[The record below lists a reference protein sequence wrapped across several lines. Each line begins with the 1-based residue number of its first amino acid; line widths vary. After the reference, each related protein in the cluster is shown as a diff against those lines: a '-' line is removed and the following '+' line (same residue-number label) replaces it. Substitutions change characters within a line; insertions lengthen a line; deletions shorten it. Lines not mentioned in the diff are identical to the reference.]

1 MLLRSLTL
9 PALAATLHAAL
20 AAPVEATR
28 GILPPAGD
36 AMRTAAD
43 LVRTGVHGAATG
55 AAAVSATAL
64 RVGRAARNAATP
76 QVGYW
81 RAGSR
86 MHFALGQHP
95 DLAPPTAQRLEA
107 VGRKVAVELAEHPD
121 VLFAYWDGGLERLVV
136 QSVENAAGE
145 ELVDRVSELAAEHGL
160 VQVGEQTLEHVH
172 PGAAGAVR
180 VNALALACDTAGVAI
195 AVAARLAFLRRAP
208 EALVAAVVVL
218 REDSRARTALSRVVG
233 PDAADLLLAAAHAAV
248 CGMGR
253 SPSPLLLDGALRGV
267 QLVESLA
274 QLATFD
280 AVHDTLCG
288 PHRLTVA
295 AGDVERPRLRSCP
308 GDDYAD
314 AAVNGMLGGGLT
326 TFLFTRSLDGAA
338 EAVLGGSPKAARY
351 GPAGFTAAL
360 GTALAREDV
369 LVRDPERL
377 RRLELVDTVVLHPE
391 ALRSTRRTVL
401 EVHPSLSGW
410 DRQRLW
416 LEATAVLNA
425 PEDGAQPLGDQQLGL
440 RPVPDDRAP
449 AMGASEAGPGETELP
464 ATGLPATG
472 LPATG
477 LPATGLPA
485 TEPPATGLMIASQH
499 GMDVG
504 TVLVGWEVDPMAE
517 AVLDAARQAGLH
529 VVVVDDRTLGEFGSL
544 ADQLA
549 SADAPLTELLT
560 DLRQRGRTVLTV
572 ARVPHERSTNEGEL
586 TRSARDVLH
595 GLLSSDI
602 AVAVTDERSA
612 VVWGADIL
620 ALRGLEGVWRLLSA
634 VPAARTVSRRAR
646 FLAEAG
652 TTLAELL
659 VLTRGARSQRI
670 PFPLELRLSPV
681 TVATAVSLLSGW
693 FAALPV
699 AVSTTP
705 HPRPRVPWHA
715 LRPDD
720 VMARLARVSRT
731 APTAWA
737 VLRARAGHAVGAAVA
752 YPAFAPARVGVQ
764 LAGAVW
770 AELDDPFTP
779 VLVVGATASAL
790 LGSAVD
796 AFLVVGAVAM
806 NALVG
811 GVQRLRAERALSAL
825 VRGQRPMARR
835 FAGTAAGEAPASLV
849 DAARLSPGEVIE
861 LQTNDVVPADAR
873 LLEVTGFEVDES
885 SLTGESLPTRKQVDP
900 VPQAAVADRSCMV
913 FEGTTVVAGHA
924 RAVVVHTGDQTEAGR
939 AASLAARV
947 PTSAGVQARLHQ
959 LTRQVLPLTL
969 AGGAAVAGLSLLRGR
984 PMRTALQGGLAVAV
998 AAVPEGMPLVATVA
1012 QMAAARRLSRLGVLV
1027 RTPRSLEALGRVDTM
1042 CFDKT
1047 GTLTENR
1054 LRVLR
1059 VITATGADRPA
1070 SGPDARAVLR
1080 IAARACPR
1088 VVEQAGFHAHATDE
1102 AVLAA
1107 APRET
1112 GWTTVRAEPFEASRG
1127 YAAAVGR
1134 AAETDGEAR
1143 GGGTDL
1149 LVVKGAPEVVLPCCP
1164 DADPAAVDTA
1174 HTLAAKGLRLIAVAQ
1189 RRLAVGEVATAL
1201 DEHLEHLELIGF
1213 VALADTPRASSAPLV
1228 AELGEAGVRPVML
1241 TGDHPETARSV
1252 AVSLGWPPD
1261 VTVATGD
1268 ELAALDRAGRA
1279 RLLKNCGVVARVAP
1293 EQKLQVVE
1301 ALREAGRVVGMVGDG
1316 ANDAAAIRAADVGVG
1331 IAARGSAAARN
1342 AADLVITNDDVS
1354 VLIEA
1359 IGEGRALW
1367 RSVADAI
1374 SILLGGN
1381 AGEVGFSVLGTLLSG
1396 TSPLSTRQ
1404 LLLVNLLTDMFP
1416 AMAVAVTPHSP
1427 EPADEPTADEGRPVG
1442 LAVLGGP
1449 LNRQIRHRGLTTGIG
1464 AVVAW
1469 LIGTLTPGTA
1479 RRTSTMALCGVV
1491 GAQLTQ
1497 TVAGRRSS
1505 PLVLVTALGTA
1516 AVLVALVQTP
1526 VASHFFGCTPLGP
1539 IAWTGVAVAIG
1550 TASLS
1555 SCVLPHT
1562 DRLLTGLT
1570 TRLRPA
1576 VRVVR

>member
-1 MLLRSLTL
+1 MLLRLLTL
-9 PALAATLHAAL
+9 PAVAAL
-20 AAPVEATR
+20 QATVASSVEATR
-28 GILPPAGD
+28 RIVPPATD
-36 AMRTAAD
+36 AVHLAAD
-43 LVRTGVHGAATG
+43 LVQAGVHGAASG
-55 AAAVSATAL
+55 AAAVTATTR
-64 RVGRAARNAATP
+64 RVGRVVRNAATP

-81 RAGSR
+81 RAGTR
-86 MHFALGQHP
+86 MHLALGHHP
-95 DLAPPTAQRLEA
+95 NLETPTAERLEA
-107 VGRKVAVELAEHPD
+107 AAGKVAVELAEHPD

-136 QSVENAAGE
+136 QTAEDAVGD
-145 ELVDRVSELAAEHGL
+145 ELVGRVSELAAEHGL
-160 VQVGEQTLEHVH
+160 VHVGEHTLEHAH
-172 PGAAGAVR
+172 PGAAGGVR
-180 VNALALACDTAGVAI
+180 AHALALACDAAGITVAL
-195 AVAARLAFLRRAP
+195 AARLAFLRRAP

-218 REDSRARTALSRVVG
+218 REDSRARTVLSRTVG

-248 CGMGR
+248 CGMGQ
-253 SPSPLLLDGALRGV
+253 SPSALLLDAALRGV
-267 QLVESLA
+267 QLAESLA
-274 QLATFD
+274 QLAAFD
-280 AVHDTLCG
+280 AVHDTLCA
-288 PHRLTVA
+288 PYRLTVA
-295 AGDVERPRLRSCP
+295 GGDVERPCLRSCP
-308 GDDYAD
+308 GDEFAD
-314 AAVNGMLGGGLT
+314 AAVNGMLFGGLT
-326 TFLFTRSLDGAA
+326 TFLFTRDLDEAA
-338 EAVLGGSPKAARY
+338 EAALGGSPKAARY

-401 EVHPSLSGW
+401 EVHPSVPGW
-410 DRQRLW
+410 DRTRLW
-416 LEATAVLNA
+416 LEATAVLSA
-425 PEDGAQPLGDQQLGL
+425 QEDGAKPSLDQRLGL
-440 RPVPDDRAP
+440 RQVPDERTP
-449 AMGASEAGPGETELP
+449 GAGAREAGPAETDLS
-464 ATGLPATG
+464 
-472 LPATG
+472 
-477 LPATGLPA
+477 
-485 TEPPATGLMIASQH
+485 ATGLMIASVR
-499 GMDVG
+499 GSDVG

-517 AVLDAARQAGLH
+517 AVLDAARRAGLH
-529 VVVVDDRTLGEFGSL
+529 VVVVDDHTLGEFTSL
-544 ADQLA
+544 ADQLVPA
-549 SADAPLTELLT
+549 EVPLAQLVAEL
-560 DLRQRGRTVLTV
+560 RHGGRTVLTV
-572 ARVPHERSTNEGEL
+572 ARIPHERSAAEGEL
-586 TRSARDVLH
+586 TESVRDVLD
-595 GLLSSDI
+595 GLLGSDI

-620 ALRGLEGVWRLLSA
+620 ALRGLEGAWRLLSA
-634 VPAARTVSRRAR
+634 VPGARAVSRRAR

-652 TTLAELL
+652 TALAELL
-659 VLTRGARSQRI
+659 VLTHGARSQRI

-681 TVATAVSLLSGW
+681 TLATAVSLVSGW
-693 FAALPV
+693 FTALPV
-699 AVSTTP
+699 AVSSTP

-720 VMARLARVSRT
+720 VMARLAKASRA

-737 VLRARAGHAVGAAVA
+737 VVRARAGRAAGAAVA
-752 YPAFAPARVGVQ
+752 YRAFAPARVGAR

-770 AELDDPFTP
+770 VELDDPFTP

-796 AFLVVGAVAM
+796 AFLVIGAVTV

-811 GVQRLRAERALSAL
+811 GVQRLRAEQALSAL
-825 VRGQRPMARR
+825 VRGQRRTARR
-835 FAGTAAGEAPASLV
+835 VADTAGGEALLV
-849 DAARLSPGEVIE
+849 DAQRLSPGEVIE
-861 LQTNDVVPADAR
+861 LHTNDVVPADAR
-873 LLEVTGFEVDES
+873 LLEVSGFEVDES

-900 VPQAAVADRSCMV
+900 VPQAVVADRSCMV
-913 FEGTTVVAGHA
+913 FEGTTVVAGRA

-984 PMRTALQGGLAVAV
+984 PVRTALQGGLAVAV

-1054 LRVLR
+1054 LRVIR
-1059 VITATGADRPA
+1059 VLTAAGADRPV
-1070 SGPDARAVLR
+1070 SDPDAQSVLR

-1088 VVEQAGFHAHATDE
+1088 AVEQAVFHAHATDE

-1112 GWTTVRAEPFEASRG
+1112 GWTTTRAQPFEASRG
-1127 YAAAVGR
+1127 YAAAAGR
-1134 AAETDGEAR
+1134 VPQTDGEAHD
-1143 GGGTDL
+1143 GADL

-1164 DADPAAVDTA
+1164 DAEPAVLDAA
-1174 HTLAAKGLRLIAVAQ
+1174 HALAAQGLRLLAVAQ
-1189 RRLAVGEVATAL
+1189 RRLAAGEAATVL
-1201 DEHLEHLELIGF
+1201 DTPLELLELIGF

-1228 AELGEAGVRPVML
+1228 AGLGEAGVRPVML

-1252 AVSLGWPPD
+1252 AVALGWPPD
-1261 VTVATGD
+1261 VTVVTGD
-1268 ELAALDRAGRA
+1268 ELAAQDRAGRA
-1279 RLLKNCGVVARVAP
+1279 RLLKDCGVVARVAP

-1331 IAARGSAAARN
+1331 IATRGSAAARN
-1342 AADLVITNDDVS
+1342 AADLVITNDDLS
-1354 VLIEA
+1354 ALIDA

-1427 EPADEPTADEGRPVG
+1427 EPAHEPTEADDHPVG

-1449 LNRQIRHRGLTTGIG
+1449 LNRQIRHRGLITGIG
-1464 AVVAW
+1464 AAIAW

-1497 TVAGRRSS
+1497 TIAGRRSS
-1505 PLVLVTALGTA
+1505 PLILATVLGTA
-1516 AVLVALVQTP
+1516 AVLVTLVQTP
-1526 VASHFFGCTPLGP
+1526 LVSHFFDCTPLGP
-1539 IAWTGVAVAIG
+1539 LAWAGVALAIG
-1550 TASLS
+1550 AASLGPY
-1555 SCVLPHT
+1555 VLPYA
-1562 DRLLTGLT
+1562 DRLLADLT

-1576 VRVVR
+1576 VRIIP